1 MGLFD
6 RTASKLSSRTTLLL
20 PADPGNAL
28 MDVARL
34 YDPKVRSWHGRLVF
48 RNGVLLFG
56 PIPVTPKLQLQAGLP
71 PGMMVAYHTG
81 TAAQQSREQRAHS
94 AKQRDGDKLVQNL
107 AGRFG
112 GTVIYAGEA
121 PNPAVLPSVYSEQD
135 VPVDQV
141 IELLRP
147 YGGDFTVERQTENS
161 YLLCGEESYFV
172 VAYWSPQRYLEW
184 DAPPA
189 LGPLRSRP
197 LHHWDLNTTLSRKDL
212 ASELAA
218 RVEEGALALARRCGG
233 VALDEYGFPIN
244 S

>member
-6 RTASKLSSRTTLLL
+6 RTASKLSGKTTLLL

-56 PIPVTPKLQLQAGLP
+56 PIPLTPELELQAGLP
-71 PGMMVAYHTG
+71 PGMMVAYYIEP
-81 TAAQQSREQRAHS
+81 AMQSHRNRRPHLS
-94 AKQRDGDKLVQNL
+94 KQRDGDNLVQNL
-107 AGRFG
+107 AARLG
-112 GTVIYAGEA
+112 GTAIFAGET
-121 PNPAVLPSVYSEQD
+121 PDLAVLMAVYGEQD
-135 VPVDQV
+135 VPVDEV

-147 YGGDFTVERQTENS
+147 YGGDFKVEDRDEYTYTLTGKEI
-161 YLLCGEESYFV
+161 YFL
-172 VAYWSPQRYLEW
+172 VAYWSPLLYREK

-197 LHHWDLNTTLSRKDL
+197 LHQWELNTALSRKDI
-212 ASELAA
+212 ASELLS
-218 RVEEGALALARRCGG
+218 RVTEGSLALARRCGG